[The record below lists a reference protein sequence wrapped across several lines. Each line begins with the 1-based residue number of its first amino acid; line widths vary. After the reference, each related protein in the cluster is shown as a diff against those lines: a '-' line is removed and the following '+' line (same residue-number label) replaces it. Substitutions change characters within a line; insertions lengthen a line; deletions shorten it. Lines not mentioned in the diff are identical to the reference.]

1 MAMIVNRQPALHQ
14 PVVNICRKLYQ
25 ENAAQHVKEV
35 RLNIYFSIEMGMYS
49 EYFLNAV

>member
-25 ENAAQHVKEV
+25 ENAVQHAKEV
-35 RLNIYFSIEMGMYS
+35 RLNTYFNIEVGI
-49 EYFLNAV
+49 

>member
-25 ENAAQHVKEV
+25 ENAVQHAKEV